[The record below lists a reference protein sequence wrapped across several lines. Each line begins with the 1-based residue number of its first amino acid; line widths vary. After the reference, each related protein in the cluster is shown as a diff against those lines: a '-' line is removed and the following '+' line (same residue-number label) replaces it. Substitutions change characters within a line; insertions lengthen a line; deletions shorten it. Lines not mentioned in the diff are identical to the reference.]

1 MKLPNSDQAILG
13 DKLERYY
20 LNSQHLQGK
29 HKALLFQK
37 RLGITLE
44 NKEILE
50 QAWLKAALEND
61 AVIYK
66 QDRYGVH
73 YDVKFLLQTEVGSSL
88 ILSSWIIRIYETF
101 PRLTNAYPVNKWGNR
116 WVKLKNTI

>member
-13 DKLERYY
+13 DKLERYC

-50 QAWLKAALEND
+50 QALLKAALESD

-73 YDVKFLLQTEVGSSL
+73 YDVKFLLQAEAGSSL
-88 ILSSWIIRIYETF
+88 ILSSWIICKNETL
-101 PRLTNAYPVNKWGNR
+101 PRLTNAYPVNK
-116 WVKLKNTI
+116 

>member
-13 DKLERYY
+13 DKLERYC
-20 LNSQHLQGK
+20 LNTQHLQGK

-37 RLGITLE
+37 RLGITAE

-50 QAWLKAALEND
+50 KALLQAIKEQD

-73 YDVKFLLQTEVGSSL
+73 YDVKFLLSTEAGSSL
-88 ILSSWIIRIYETF
+88 ILSSWIIRQNETF
-101 PRLTNAYPVNKWGNR
+101 PRLTNAYPVNK
-116 WVKLKNTI
+116 